1 MNRHSLVVIVAALL
15 CSVVGL
21 ERRAAASD
29 LTVSGTCPGE
39 VTFTISGW
47 EPDTTVAVAFSTARG
62 SLRIPNSYRYCSGT
76 VLGLSSRNI
85 RVLIVFQTDEFGHAT
100 HDLRLPRGA
109 CGGYVQAMS
118 LQFCNLSPVRQLP

>member
-1 MNRHSLVVIVAALL
+1 MSRSALSIVAFALL
-15 CSVVGL
+15 CSLVGL
-21 ERRAAASD
+21 ERPAAASD
-29 LTVSGTCPGE
+29 LEVSGACPGD

-76 VLGLSSRNI
+76 VLGLSSQNI

-100 HDLRLPRGA
+100 YDLPLPRGA

-118 LQFCNLSPVRQLP
+118 LQFCTLSPVRQLP